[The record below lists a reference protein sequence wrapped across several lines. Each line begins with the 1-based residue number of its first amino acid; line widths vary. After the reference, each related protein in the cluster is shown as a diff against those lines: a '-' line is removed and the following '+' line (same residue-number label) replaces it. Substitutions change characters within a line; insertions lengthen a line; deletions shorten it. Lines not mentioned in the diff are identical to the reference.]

1 MLDGRSIRLA
11 ADDDGDIAGPSGSSR
26 ADRHANGHGA
36 PQDRNAADRLRPPPP
51 TLDPWRLFRLIRR
64 QAWTVVAVVAAV
76 MLLTLLLLGQLTP
89 IYKTSA
95 LVIVDPWQRSMLDTD
110 ADDAPRPTDG
120 ARIESEVEILR
131 SPAVLLAVQTKL
143 GLGDDP
149 EFAAR
154 PSLPAR
160 LGAWIGLAPAP
171 LGKTEAEQA
180 TLKRLEQAITVARRG
195 ATHVIAVTARSADP
209 AKAAEIANATAA
221 AYIDAQIEAK
231 VAFAASVQQRLAQ
244 QLETTRVGL
253 REMERKLD
261 SFLDDSIVSIQDPEL
276 RAELGELR
284 AAITEQAT
292 TRLRYDALAGRS
304 RERARKR
311 EWDALIAELNSDRL
325 VRLNAEH
332 AAIRRQLGTNGD
344 GAGTAT
350 MAKLTQLDRQID
362 KEAQAVIDR
371 IAAEAVLARESETEL
386 RARLS
391 RRLAGSDVP
400 ADIVLHFREAEG
412 DAAALRQVVDKL
424 TSSSTTAMAEI
435 DLQLPDSRIVSA
447 ALVPATPASP
457 NKPLILTLAGLLAL
471 ALGIGAAALRD
482 GATGGFADEAALEQF
497 TGVPVLAA
505 LPTIPVR
512 ADRPGD
518 GPATE
523 TLAHPHGPYGE
534 AIRRLKL
541 GLERGARG
549 TRPGRVLL
557 VTAATPGEGATLTA
571 IALARSLGV
580 SGRRTLLIDGDLRRP
595 SIHTEL
601 GLSPRHS
608 VADYLAGRGIGG
620 AGLTIDDVA
629 PNLAIAS
636 GPADPRLNLDT
647 LLQSNRLDQL
657 LHDAR
662 RNFDHVVIDSPP
674 VLAAVDTLLLIPHA
688 DDVLMVVDSATPARD
703 VGAAFKALAR
713 NGRGTAHLWLALNR
727 VAGAVPRRARR
738 RRDPAAPAPGP
749 AAPAPPA
756 AGARPVRPDRRPR
769 GQSGAKTTAQGDG
782 APQ

>member
-11 ADDDGDIAGPSGSSR
+11 AEDDGDIAGPSRPSR
-26 ADRHANGHGA
+26 ADRYANGHGA

-51 TLDPWRLFRLIRR
+51 AVDPWRLFRLIRR
-64 QAWTVVAVVAAV
+64 QAWTIVAVVAAV
-76 MLLTLLLLGQLTP
+76 MLLTLLLLGQLPPT
-89 IYKTSA
+89 YKASA
-95 LVIVDPWQRSMLDTD
+95 LVIVDPWQRSMLDSD
-110 ADDAPRPTDG
+110 AGATTRPADG

-143 GLGDDP
+143 GLDDDP

-154 PSLPAR
+154 PPLLAR
-160 LGAWIGLAPAP
+160 LGAWIGLDPAP
-171 LGKTEAEQA
+171 LGRTEAEQA
-180 TLKRLEQAITVARRG
+180 TLKRLEEAISIARRG
-195 ATHVIAVTARSADP
+195 ATYVIEVTARSADP
-209 AKAAEIANATAA
+209 EKAAEIANATAA

-231 VAFAASVQQRLAQ
+231 VAFAANVQQRLAQ
-244 QLETTRVGL
+244 QLETTRAGL

-325 VRLNAEH
+325 VRLNVEH
-332 AAIRRQLGTNGD
+332 ATIRQQLGDD
-344 GAGTAT
+344 GAGTAA

-424 TSSSTTAMAEI
+424 TANSTAAMAEI

-457 NKPLILTLAGLLAL
+457 DKPLILTLAGLFAL

-482 GATGGFADEAALEQF
+482 GVAGGFADEAALEQF

-523 TLAHPHGPYGE
+523 TLAHPHGAYGE
-534 AIRRLKL
+534 AVRRLKL
-541 GLERGARG
+541 GLERNTRGA
-549 TRPGRVLL
+549 RPGRVLL

-601 GLSPRHS
+601 GLAPRHS

-620 AGLTIDDVA
+620 DGLTIDDVA

-662 RNFDHVVIDSPP
+662 QNFDHVVIDSPP

-688 DDVLMVVDSATPARD
+688 DDILMVVDSATPARD

-727 VAGAVPRRARR
+727 VAGAPPRRTRR
-738 RRDPAAPAPGP
+738 RRDPSP
-749 AAPAPPA
+749 AAPGVVSPPA
-756 AGARPVRPDRRPR
+756 AGARPARPGRRRPR
-769 GQSGAKTTAQGDG
+769 GHAATGPTAPGDG
-782 APQ
+782 IPS